1 MAAKPS
7 RNKPDK
13 VATRLVAK
21 PAIAATN
28 KVTPA
33 RKPKLKRAEKAE
45 LNRRALIYAAVEVI
59 GECGYNGAS
68 IGRITEKASLAAG
81 TFYLYFDS
89 RQALFDILLP
99 EIALDA
105 LQYLSP
111 FVHGSGDLLDL
122 EERGLRG
129 VLEWNKKNPGFPRLR
144 SEAEVAAPS
153 AFQTYLQEILSRY
166 LPALERG
173 QAQGYLKGYDARELT
188 VIAYMLMGARHYIH
202 YSFGKNGK
210 QPEWVVDV
218 YLRFVRGGLLTSGN
232 STKKALSPAIK
243 KVTEP
248 SRAKSAKAPR

>member
-1 MAAKPS
+1 
-7 RNKPDK
+7 
-13 VATRLVAK
+13 
-21 PAIAATN
+21 
-28 KVTPA
+28 
-33 RKPKLKRAEKAE
+33 
-45 LNRRALIYAAVEVI
+45 
-59 GECGYNGAS
+59 
-68 IGRITEKASLAAG
+68 LAAG

-218 YLRFVRGGLLTSGN
+218 YLRFVRGGLLTSAD
-232 STKKALSPAIK
+232 SAKKASSPATK
-243 KVTEP
+243 KVTKPFRE
-248 SRAKSAKAPR
+248 KLAKASR